1 MTLRPWTSGPTPS
14 TFRHELQVQPDV
26 HGPYEAPKTA
36 ADVADASDAGVGV
49 PDVLEAGNF
58 TQKLVQTSPAPRP
71 TSWGPWRPLGATE
84 ASESGVTQLDFLTSE
99 GKNTTHFSI
108 CFQECK
114 HSESTK
120 GTWVRLFKPGLSQ
133 LRVD

>member
-1 MTLRPWTSGPTPS
+1 MTLRPWTRLWTSGPTPS

-58 TQKLVQTSPAPRP
+58 VQNVVKTHADVSADVLGTSGRTGGHRSFRKWTNQSFFPVVLIKSAPNIICAF
-71 TSWGPWRPLGATE
+71 SKNNH
-84 ASESGVTQLDFLTSE
+84 FL
-99 GKNTTHFSI
+99 
-108 CFQECK
+108 Q
-114 HSESTK
+114 
-120 GTWVRLFKPGLSQ
+120 
-133 LRVD
+133 